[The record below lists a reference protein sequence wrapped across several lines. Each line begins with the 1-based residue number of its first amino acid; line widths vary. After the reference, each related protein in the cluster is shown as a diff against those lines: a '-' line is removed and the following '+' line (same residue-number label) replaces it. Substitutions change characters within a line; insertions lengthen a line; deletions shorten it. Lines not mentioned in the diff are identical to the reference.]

1 MQRRRSWRKSASRTR
16 AARNRPRA
24 SPRVRRLHSLL
35 ALPAVRPPPSLPCG
49 RLLRPNLRPRQA
61 SMRFMC
67 RGRSFGADGG
77 PLAELVGAR
86 GGKVMV
92 MAADVAVDEVQDG
105 LVAALGSAAA
115 PAVAA
120 GERAVREAGEQL
132 DRVERGFVEAAQR
145 PAAAAALEKECLRV
159 NVELER
165 ALEALDGVAV
175 ARQHER
181 ARTER
186 KRLVLE
192 VQRVLALND
201 ALADRVRA
209 LQ

>member
-1 MQRRRSWRKSASRTR
+1 
-16 AARNRPRA
+16 
-24 SPRVRRLHSLL
+24 
-35 ALPAVRPPPSLPCG
+35 
-49 RLLRPNLRPRQA
+49 
-61 SMRFMC
+61 
-67 RGRSFGADGG
+67 
-77 PLAELVGAR
+77 
-86 GGKVMV
+86 MV